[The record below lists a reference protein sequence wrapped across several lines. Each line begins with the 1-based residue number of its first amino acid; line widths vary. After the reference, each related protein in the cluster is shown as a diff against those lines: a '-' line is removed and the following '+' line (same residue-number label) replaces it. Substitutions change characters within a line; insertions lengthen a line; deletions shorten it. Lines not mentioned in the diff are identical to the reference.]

1 MRLKVSNWSWR
12 ETGLALFVGVFLVAG
27 LWAGVRDRQ
36 AVSPARTDALVARG
50 HAIFQRERC
59 FFCHTLDGTKTPAA
73 FDPTRSGPDL
83 SAKGRRRTK
92 EWYMAYLI
100 DPQAFVA
107 GSTMPSSTALSQSD
121 LLALIAFVRSLG
133 QAPMPASGPVEAIP
147 PIAENLET
155 YQAGQRLY
163 ETHCADCHGEFGN
176 SIGRMRDLPG
186 PEPLDFTNKT
196 WMTNLSDEYLFEVIA
211 NGFPDVDMPGFRE
224 ELSPTERA
232 LILRYLRYFSD
243 PSAKKMMR

>member
-12 ETGLALFVGVFLVAG
+12 ETGLAFFVGVFLVAG
-27 LWAGVRDRQ
+27 LWAGARDRQ
-36 AVSPARTDALVARG
+36 GASPAPTDALVARG

-59 FFCHTLDGTKTPAA
+59 IFCHTLDGTKTPAA
-73 FDPTRSGPDL
+73 FELTRGGPDL
-83 SAKGRRRTK
+83 SARGRRRTK
-92 EWYMAYLI
+92 KWYMAYLI

-121 LLALIAFVRSLG
+121 LLALIAFVQSLG
-133 QAPMPASGPVEAIP
+133 LAPMPASGPVEAIP
-147 PIAENLET
+147 PIAENRET
-155 YQAGQRLY
+155 YQVGQRLY

-176 SIGRMRDLPG
+176 SIGLMRDLPG

-211 NGFPDVDMPGFRE
+211 NGLPDVDMPGFRE

-232 LILRYLRYFSD
+232 LILRYLRFFAD
-243 PSAKKMMR
+243 PTAKKMR